1 VRLEVVRLNSRIRP
15 TVVALALCAALGLSV
30 VSCQPSDSSN
40 RLARI
45 ETAVKG
51 VPEIVTRV
59 DALEG
64 KERGVEGQVASLGQT
79 LAGLNDGVATLRKDL
94 EATQGADAALRKK
107 IDALSAQVG
116 SFAGRIASVEQKI
129 SLLET
134 RYNDHLRKYHSGG

>member
-1 VRLEVVRLNSRIRP
+1 LKFRIRS
-15 TVVALALCAALGLSV
+15 TVLALALCIALGLTV
-30 VSCQPSDSSN
+30 VSCQPSDSAR

-45 ETAVKG
+45 ETAVEG
-51 VPEIVTRV
+51 VPEVITRV

-79 LAGLNDGVATLRKDL
+79 VGGLNDGL
-94 EATQGADAALRKK
+94 AALRNDLETTQAADSALKK
-107 IDALSAQVG
+107 KVDAASAQVA
-116 SFAGRIASVEQKI
+116 SFAGRIAAVEQKV

>member
-1 VRLEVVRLNSRIRP
+1 MKFRIRP
-15 TVVALALCAALGLSV
+15 TVVALALCVALGLSV
-30 VSCQPSDSSN
+30 VSCQPSDSGK

-45 ETAVKG
+45 ETAVEG

-59 DALEG
+59 DTLEG

-79 LAGLNDGVATLRKDL
+79 LGGLNDGLATLRRDL
-94 EATQGADAALRKK
+94 EATRGAESALRKK
-107 IDALSAQVG
+107 VDALSAQVG
-116 SFAGRIASVEQKI
+116 SLAGRITSAEQKV

>member
-1 VRLEVVRLNSRIRP
+1 MKFKIPP
-15 TVVALALCAALGLSV
+15 TVVALALCVALGLSV
-30 VSCQPSDSSN
+30 VSCQPSDSAK

-45 ETAVKG
+45 ETTVEG

-79 LAGLNDGVATLRKDL
+79 LAGLNEELSTLEKDL
-94 EATQGADAALRKK
+94 EATRGAEGALRKK
-107 IDALSAQVG
+107 VDALSSQVG

>member
-1 VRLEVVRLNSRIRP
+1 MKFKIPP
-15 TVVALALCAALGLSV
+15 TVVALALCVALGLSV
-30 VSCQPSDSSN
+30 VSCQPSDSAK

-45 ETAVKG
+45 ETTVEG

-79 LAGLNDGVATLRKDL
+79 LAGLNDELSTLEKDL
-94 EATQGADAALRKK
+94 EATRGAEGTLRKK
-107 IDALSAQVG
+107 VDALSSQVG